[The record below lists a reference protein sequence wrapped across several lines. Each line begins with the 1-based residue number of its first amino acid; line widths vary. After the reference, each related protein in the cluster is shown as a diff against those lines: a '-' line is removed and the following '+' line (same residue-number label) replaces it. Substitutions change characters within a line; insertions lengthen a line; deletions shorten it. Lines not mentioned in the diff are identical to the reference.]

1 MSVRVCEGEIEGERE
16 IERMGERER
25 EEIEREKL
33 QVDGSNKDKR
43 RVESSMDEQM
53 CYVLT

>member
-1 MSVRVCEGEIEGERE
+1 MREIENYIEIKSECVSVHVCEGEIEGERE

-43 RVESSMDEQM
+43 
-53 CYVLT
+53 